1 MSDPFGQPIRLHT
14 PVDSGEFPLPESGG
28 RAVTLAEY
36 DALADLFLAGS
47 SAMAVPSE
55 RARAVV
61 PGVPSLIAPH
71 APHEAD
77 RSQFSQAATAVSTS
91 AAAAPAVSPHTPSA
105 RRVEAI
111 IVGHLPVLAAVWVG
125 QYARRL
131 AETLGLPVALL
142 RLHAG
147 QCSLE
152 ITGNLSA
159 RVQAELVTHVASN
172 PPLERALELAST
184 HAGAWLLRTDE
195 PDEIPLAEHAG
206 VTDIT
211 LLTGADDMALVATYR
226 TLKALATGESGFGE
240 ANVDNGTPNL
250 RIAILG
256 ATPEKAAAAEA
267 KLARAASTYLGQP
280 VTILN
285 AGQRIGAS
293 PTVTLHRAN
302 AAVPVSHI
310 FEFLARVPTL
320 AATPATTSAST
331 SAVAPTSSGAQ
342 SGESSSRIGPAR
354 FGADVSGVE
363 TKPSSARSPL
373 APKDLP
379 SLFDGM
385 RPLPTRC
392 PYAPGV
398 QFGLDPKGRLHL
410 FAMPEADAT
419 IREVKPATSAENSY
433 LSESLAPAQTLA
445 QLVAASGWAF
455 DHLDLLRLAS
465 PGYTIASEASDTT
478 LHLLTSEPKNVRRLL
493 DTGVLVH
500 AVLPATVGGTTTWV
514 VRDLN

>member
-1 MSDPFGQPIRLHT
+1 MSEQPGHAIRLT
-14 PVDSGEFPLPESGG
+14 APDDSGEFPLPESGA
-28 RAVTLAEY
+28 RAVTLSDY
-36 DALADLFLAGS
+36 DALADLFLAGAGS
-47 SAMAVPSE
+47 MSTPTE
-55 RARAVV
+55 RARGGTNTPTTRELPRSTNIPSPSVV
-61 PGVPSLIAPH
+61 QSPPTTRSVP
-71 APHEAD
+71 
-77 RSQFSQAATAVSTS
+77 R
-91 AAAAPAVSPHTPSA
+91 PASPPQ

-152 ITGNLSA
+152 VTGDLSPRA
-159 RVQAELVTHVASN
+159 QAELVTHAASN
-172 PPLERALELAST
+172 PPIERAIEIASA
-184 HAGAWLLRTDE
+184 HAAAWLLRTDE
-195 PDEIPLAEHAG
+195 PEEIALAEHAG

-226 TLKALATGESGFGE
+226 TLKALAISVPGPSDPSEVEGG
-240 ANVDNGTPNL
+240 PNL

-256 ATPEKAAAAEA
+256 ATPEKAAVAEA
-267 KLARAASTYLGQP
+267 KLARTASAYLGRP

-285 AGQRIGAS
+285 AGQRIGSLPSA
-293 PTVTLHRAN
+293 TLHRAN
-302 AAVPVSHI
+302 AAVPTTHI
-310 FEFLARVPTL
+310 LECISRAS
-320 AATPATTSAST
+320 PASSASN
-331 SAVAPTSSGAQ
+331 
-342 SGESSSRIGPAR
+342 GEPLSSRAAESCSRLGPDR
-354 FGADVSGVE
+354 FDPSPALVE
-363 TKPSSARSPL
+363 TKSPSAPL
-373 APKDLP
+373 VPKTPRDLP
-379 SLFDGM
+379 SLFEGM

-398 QFGLDPKGRLHL
+398 QFGLDAKGRLHL

-419 IREVKPATSAENSY
+419 IREVKPAPIPESTPR
-433 LSESLAPAQTLA
+433 SEGLAPAQTLA

-465 PGYTIASEASDTT
+465 PGYTIASDASDTT
-478 LHLLTSEPKNVRRLL
+478 LHLLTSEPKSVRRLL
-493 DTGVLVH
+493 DSGVLVH
-500 AVLPATVGGTTTWV
+500 AVLPATVGETTTWV

>member
-1 MSDPFGQPIRLHT
+1 MSDPFGQPIRLQA
-14 PVDSGEFPLPESGG
+14 PDDSGEFALPESGA
-28 RAVTLAEY
+28 RAVTLTEY
-36 DALADLFLAGS
+36 DALADLFLASGG
-47 SAMAVPSE
+47 AMATPSDRE
-55 RARAVV
+55 R
-61 PGVPSLIAPH
+61 PLPCTPSRRGTPAPIETPVLH
-71 APHEAD
+71 
-77 RSQFSQAATAVSTS
+77 
-91 AAAAPAVSPHTPSA
+91 APAVGLAATPVPTLDPPASSVG
-105 RRVEAI
+105 RVEAI

-131 AETLGLPVALL
+131 AETLGRPVALL

-152 ITGNLSA
+152 VTGDLTA
-159 RVQAELVTHVASN
+159 RAQAELVTHAASN
-172 PPLERALELAST
+172 PPIDRAVELASK
-184 HAGAWLLRTDE
+184 HAAAWLLRTDE

-226 TLKALATGESGFGE
+226 TLKALAMGASGFGE
-240 ANVDNGTPNL
+240 AKANDVAPNL

-256 ATPEKAAAAEA
+256 ATPERADAAEA
-267 KLARAASTYLGQP
+267 KLARAASTYLGRP

-285 AGQRIGAS
+285 AGQRIGSS

-302 AAVPVSHI
+302 AAVPASHI
-310 FEFLARVPTL
+310 FEAINRAKSESPSPPLVAS
-320 AATPATTSAST
+320 TPAHVPGPA
-331 SAVAPTSSGAQ
+331 
-342 SGESSSRIGPAR
+342 ESCSRIGPAR
-354 FGADVSGVE
+354 FDADAGGVE
-363 TKPSSARSPL
+363 PKALAPRSPR

-410 FAMPEADAT
+410 FAMPGADAT
-419 IREVKPATSAENSY
+419 IRELKPAAAADASST
-433 LSESLAPAQTLA
+433 SESLAPAQTLA
-445 QLVAASGWAF
+445 QLIAASGWAF

-465 PGYTIASEASDTT
+465 PGYTIAGDASDTT
-478 LHLLTSEPKNVRRLL
+478 LHLLTGEPKSVRRLL
-493 DTGVLVH
+493 DSGVLVH
-500 AVLPATVGGTTTWV
+500 AVLSATVGETTTWV

>member
-1 MSDPFGQPIRLHT
+1 MSEQPGHAIRLT
-14 PVDSGEFPLPESGG
+14 APDDSGEFPLPESGA
-28 RAVTLAEY
+28 RAVTLSEY
-36 DALADLFLAGS
+36 DALADLFLAGAGS
-47 SAMAVPSE
+47 LSTPTERARGGTSTPTTRETQSPASIPSPAAVPSPPIS
-55 RARAVV
+55 RSV
-61 PGVPSLIAPH
+61 PRPASPS
-71 APHEAD
+71 
-77 RSQFSQAATAVSTS
+77 Q
-91 AAAAPAVSPHTPSA
+91 

-152 ITGNLSA
+152 VTGDLSSRA
-159 RVQAELVTHVASN
+159 QAELITHAASN
-172 PPLERALELAST
+172 PPIERAIEIASA
-184 HAGAWLLRTDE
+184 HAAAWLLRTDE
-195 PDEIPLAEHAG
+195 PEEIALAEHAG

-226 TLKALATGESGFGE
+226 TLKALATGASGPSDPSEGESG
-240 ANVDNGTPNL
+240 PNL

-256 ATPEKAAAAEA
+256 ATPEKAAVAEA
-267 KLARAASTYLGQP
+267 KLARTASAYLGRP

-285 AGQRIGAS
+285 AGQRIGSS
-293 PTVTLHRAN
+293 PSVMLHRAN
-302 AAVPVSHI
+302 AAVPTSHI
-310 FEFLARVPTL
+310 LECISRAS
-320 AATPATTSAST
+320 PASSA
-331 SAVAPTSSGAQ
+331 P
-342 SGESSSRIGPAR
+342 SGEPSPSRAAESCSRIGPAR
-354 FGADVSGVE
+354 FDPSPALVE
-363 TKPSSARSPL
+363 PKSPPTPP
-373 APKDLP
+373 APKTPRDLP
-379 SLFDGM
+379 SLFEGM

-410 FAMPEADAT
+410 FAMPDTDAT
-419 IREVKPATSAENSY
+419 IREVKPAAMPESTPR
-433 LSESLAPAQTLA
+433 SESLAPAQTLA

-465 PGYTIASEASDTT
+465 PGYTITNDASDIT
-478 LHLLTSEPKNVRRLL
+478 LHLLTSEPKSVRRLL
-493 DTGVLVH
+493 DSGVLVH
-500 AVLPATVGGTTTWV
+500 AVLPATVGETTTWV